1 MTITLD
7 MSLFLS
13 ILALLGCVA
22 MVFLIIFLKKLAEI
36 LRSVDTL
43 IKENRN
49 SIGLTVANLP
59 SITGNVDTI
68 VGNAKDITEDAA
80 VIKDRI
86 KSGVSTSVDVVKIVK
101 DTIKK

>member
-22 MVFLIIFLKKLAEI
+22 MVFLIIFLKRLAEI

-49 SIGLTVANLP
+49 SIGLTNLP